1 MKNLYIV
8 KNITSAETNSAG
20 VFRQDAVIGSDTY
33 SLIKTDKTSVPVG
46 ENVEFLSA
54 DEFNANIHSY
64 TFGGDNCEAFREEEL
79 RFSEEIATEFAS
91 AQSGL
96 NSADGNVLFDVFKP
110 AFALKESPFIEIAP
124 PCNIKFFAKPCLL
137 ISSNS
142 IPSKPVSLF
151 KISIPPSSFG

>member
-1 MKNLYIV
+1 MRNLYIV
-8 KNITSAETNSAG
+8 KNITSAEIDSAG

-46 ENVEFLSA
+46 DIVEFLSA

-64 TFGGDNCEAFREEEL
+64 TFGGDNCEAFRKEEL

-96 NSADGNVLFDVFKP
+96 NSADGNILFDVLADVSHRISRGQTTLAYVSFN
-110 AFALKESPFIEIAP
+110 
-124 PCNIKFFAKPCLL
+124 NITNPILTQPMKDLL
-137 ISSNS
+137 NELFLSHFNK
-142 IPSKPVSLF
+142 IPRDLT
-151 KISIPPSSFG
+151 

>member
-64 TFGGDNCEAFREEEL
+64 AFGGNNCEAFRKEEL
-79 RFSEEIATEFAS
+79 RFSEEIATEFSS

-96 NSADGNVLFDVFKP
+96 NSADGNVLFDVL
-110 AFALKESPFIEIAP
+110 ADVSHRISRGQTTLAYT
-124 PCNIKFFAKPCLL
+124 KF
-137 ISSNS
+137 NS
-142 IPSKPVSLF
+142 ITDPILTQPMKDFLNSLF
-151 KISIPPSSFG
+151 LSHFDKIPRDLT